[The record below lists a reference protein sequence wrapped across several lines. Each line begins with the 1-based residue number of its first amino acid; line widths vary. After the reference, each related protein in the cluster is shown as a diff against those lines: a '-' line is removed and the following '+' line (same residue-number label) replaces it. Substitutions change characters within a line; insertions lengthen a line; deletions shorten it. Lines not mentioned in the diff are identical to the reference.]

1 MTIRLKRFKKG
12 LEVFQFDLDT
22 VNFGKVSSGKFSITL
37 RASGTLF
44 LHDTRNRVSETTLLT
59 LTQAIFSMPAKRS
72 ANTAAG
78 QLVGDTTLKFDP
90 KTNTV
95 SFSNSLTTRSNLPD
109 HPIISLTAGTN
120 AQGQPALIGK
130 MTQDAVKGTFGSHTF
145 AGEKITIEIEITAE
159 AGIEEQVTAPAL
171 ASKTAELPTVEPVVA
186 TRQPPQS
193 GVQTSDVVDGV
204 FIVLGTVK
212 TMILITRPYLLRTGI
227 GPLIVRTGIGV
238 IALVFIFGNSDWW
251 LERYGQTMNARL
263 SHYAVAVNEILYR
276 WFWLERDLAQLKE
289 DYGVTVHADLALADY
304 STHWLDEDGQ
314 PDIGTKIV
322 ATTNRDDFA
331 RFVRIIKPEIE
342 RYAPALIRQH
352 LTDLYGFDDLV
363 PGGVEMAGTYELT
376 QNRIYMTHKYG
387 KPLQRRPDV
396 DIKVTLHH
404 EFSSILMHR
413 HDFNEGTWRQAA
425 GPDFRYEQDNDLT
438 YEWLYLRGH
447 IDEIAPLE
455 VLLARGLLNAY
466 SETGVENDF
475 NTYAGV
481 IFTQPETMRG
491 WIAHYPIVAR
501 KYALFKA
508 FYLGIDAGLAP
519 VFAAIDGEQSVGET
533 VLTEPEPSGLLK
545 D

>member
-1 MTIRLKRFKKG
+1 VTIRLKRFKKG

-109 HPIISLTAGTN
+109 HPVISLTAGTN
-120 AQGQPALIGK
+120 TQSQLTFIGK
-130 MTQDAVKGTFGSHTF
+130 MTQDAVKGTLGSHTF

-276 WFWLERDLAQLKE
+276 WFWLERDLAQLSCRL
-289 DYGVTVHADLALADY
+289 GV
-304 STHWLDEDGQ
+304 G
-314 PDIGTKIV
+314 
-322 ATTNRDDFA
+322 
-331 RFVRIIKPEIE
+331 
-342 RYAPALIRQH
+342 
-352 LTDLYGFDDLV
+352 
-363 PGGVEMAGTYELT
+363 
-376 QNRIYMTHKYG
+376 
-387 KPLQRRPDV
+387 
-396 DIKVTLHH
+396 
-404 EFSSILMHR
+404 
-413 HDFNEGTWRQAA
+413 
-425 GPDFRYEQDNDLT
+425 
-438 YEWLYLRGH
+438 
-447 IDEIAPLE
+447 
-455 VLLARGLLNAY
+455 
-466 SETGVENDF
+466 
-475 NTYAGV
+475 
-481 IFTQPETMRG
+481 
-491 WIAHYPIVAR
+491 
-501 KYALFKA
+501 
-508 FYLGIDAGLAP
+508 
-519 VFAAIDGEQSVGET
+519 
-533 VLTEPEPSGLLK
+533 
-545 D
+545 